1 MLATDLPLRTTGTR
15 RRAIVN
21 IRMQDRGIE
30 GRMELQRSNLVLV
43 VVKVDQ

>member
-15 RRAIVN
+15 RRAIIN
-21 IRMQDRGIE
+21 TKMRDRGIE

-43 VVKVDQ
+43 EVNADQ